1 MLYVYIAAKLASLRG
16 FKYKLKGDRFIYWND
31 QDTFST
37 LITDGQIAEA
47 HFRRNIG
54 GKHA

>member
-1 MLYVYIAAKLASLRG
+1 MIYVDIAAKLAALRG
-16 FKYKLKGDRFIYWND
+16 FQSRIEGDRFIYWND

-37 LITDGQIAEA
+37 IITNGQIVEA

-54 GKHA
+54 GDHA